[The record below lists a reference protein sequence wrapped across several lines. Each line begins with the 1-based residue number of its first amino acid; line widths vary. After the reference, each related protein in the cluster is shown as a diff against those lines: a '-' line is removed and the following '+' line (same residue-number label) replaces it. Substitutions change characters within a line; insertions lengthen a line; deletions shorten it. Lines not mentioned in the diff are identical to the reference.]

1 MQFLSR
7 IFLAL
12 LFGVPAGLWAQVA
25 IAYSVPVGA
34 TSNQFISN
42 PLGMDF
48 NVNRPIYVVSVG
60 VFDSGQDGLAFSH
73 VVRIYDRNTQTS
85 VVMETV
91 PAGTTAA
98 LTDGSRFV
106 ALATPFLLPAGF
118 QGSIVAEINV
128 TDGNGNT
135 HGGTGV
141 SLLNDGGGALTFVGG
156 GRVSDNGP
164 GVYPLRI
171 DGGPA
176 NRYLAGTFAFT
187 AVPEPSS
194 VALLGFGL
202 AVVGTAAGRWRRN
215 LRRGSIEH
223 GGR

>member
-1 MQFLSR
+1 MPFLSR
-7 IFLAL
+7 ILLAL
-12 LFGVPAGLWAQVA
+12 VFGVPAGLWAQVT

-42 PLGMDF
+42 PLGLDF
-48 NVNRPIYVVSVG
+48 DVNRPVYVVSVG

-73 VVRIYDRNTQTS
+73 VVRIYDRNTQAS
-85 VVMETV
+85 VVMETI
-91 PAGTTAA
+91 PAGTAAA

-106 ALATPFLLPAGF
+106 ALAVPFLLPAGF

-135 HGGTGV
+135 HGGAGV
-141 SLLNDGGGALTFVGG
+141 SLQNDGGGALTFVGG

-164 GVYPLRI
+164 GVYPLRL

-187 AVPEPSS
+187 AVPEPSA

-202 AVVGTAAGRWRRN
+202 AIAGVGAGCRRRKLAAPQNQAAR
-215 LRRGSIEH
+215 
-223 GGR
+223 